1 MTRTVARQLA
11 VQIGFSV
18 ANEPVQ
24 APEALDAFFD
34 QEYFASLAGENE
46 LFAEY
51 PSQKQ
56 RDYISAVVLG
66 TAEHARELDAY
77 IEKYARGWKI
87 SRISRIALT
96 ILRTALFE
104 VLYLDEVPDS
114 VAINEAVE
122 LAKGFEE
129 PETVSFINGILGSF
143 MRGERGA
150 PPRPERE
157 PENMELAADES
168 IDPESTEIE
177 AVETVAPD
185 LENAE
190 AAGTWISDPQVTP
203 SAPEIAEP
211 QAKAEEEKR
220 EVPEAQ

>member
-18 ANEPVQ
+18 ANDPKS
-24 APEALDAFFD
+24 APDALEAFFD
-34 QEYFASLAGENE
+34 PEYFASLAAENE

-51 PSQKQ
+51 PGKKQ
-56 RDYISAVVLG
+56 RDYIRTVVLG
-66 TAEHARELDAY
+66 TAEHARELDAFV
-77 IEKYARGWKI
+77 EKYARGWKV

-104 VLYLDEVPDS
+104 VLYMDDVPDS

-122 LAKGFEE
+122 LAKGYEE

-150 PPRPERE
+150 APLPERE
-157 PENMELAADES
+157 PENETAADTPA
-168 IDPESTEIE
+168 PEAETPEGPEETKNAPEAELFSAEETE
-177 AVETVAPD
+177 TT
-185 LENAE
+185 AE
-190 AAGTWISDPQVTP
+190 APKTDVSD
-203 SAPEIAEP
+203 
-211 QAKAEEEKR
+211 
-220 EVPEAQ
+220 VPEQR

>member
-1 MTRTVARQLA
+1 MTRTTARQLA

-18 ANEPVQ
+18 AGDPKC
-24 APEALDAFFD
+24 APEAVDAFFD
-34 QEYFASLAGENE
+34 KEYFASLAGENE

-51 PSQKQ
+51 PGKKQ
-56 RDYISAVVLG
+56 QDYIRTVVLG

-77 IEKYARGWKI
+77 VEKYARGWKV

-104 VLYLDEVPDS
+104 VLYMDEVPDS

-122 LAKGFEE
+122 LAKGYEE

-157 PENMELAADES
+157 PENMTAEAETSAEMETSAEAEAPAETEASAEPEAPAES
-168 IDPESTEIE
+168 ESTE
-177 AVETVAPD
+177 APASD
-185 LENAE
+185 TAE
-190 AAGTWISDPQVTP
+190 QS
-203 SAPEIAEP
+203 
-211 QAKAEEEKR
+211 
-220 EVPEAQ
+220 

>member
-11 VQIGFSV
+11 VQISFSV
-18 ANEPVQ
+18 AYEP
-24 APEALDAFFD
+24 ARTPEALDSFLD
-34 QEYFASLAGENE
+34 KDYFASLAGENE

-51 PSQKQ
+51 PSKKQ
-56 RDYISAVVLG
+56 QDYIRTVVLG

-87 SRISRIALT
+87 SRISRIAIT

-104 VLYLDEVPDS
+104 VLYMDEVPDS

-150 PPRPERE
+150 DPRPERE
-157 PENMELAADES
+157 PENTELVEVES
-168 IDPESTEIE
+168 PDPENTE
-177 AVETVAPD
+177 AVETGAS
-185 LENAE
+185 
-190 AAGTWISDPQVTP
+190 GPQDTL
-203 SAPEIAEP
+203 SEPEIAEP
-211 QAKAEEEKR
+211 QVEAKEEKPD
-220 EVPEAQ
+220 VPEGQ